1 MIYTLQK
8 EKNETKIDSKTA
20 MWSGFVGYFAETATD
35 VEINV
40 ILELNKNINE
50 IYTAFV

>member
-20 MWSGFVGYFAETATD
+20 MWSGFVDCYVKTATD

-50 IYTAFV
+50 IYTVFV